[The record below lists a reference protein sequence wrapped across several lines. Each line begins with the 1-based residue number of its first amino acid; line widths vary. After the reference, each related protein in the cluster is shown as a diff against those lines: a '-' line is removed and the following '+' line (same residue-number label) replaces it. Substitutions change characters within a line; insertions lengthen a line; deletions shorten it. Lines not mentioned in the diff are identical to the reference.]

1 MLWKKLLIGLLAMG
15 IVSGIVRGVVK
26 KVKEGVVEGV
36 EEVSRGEQMRQR
48 VTEGLQRAWD
58 GLSDSS
64 LPKRVLAD
72 LEAIRANTER
82 MVELLEA
89 NDAEEREEA

>member
-15 IVSGIVRGVVK
+15 IVSGIVRGIVK
-26 KVKEGVVEGV
+26 KVKEEVVEGV

-58 GLSDSS
+58 GLPESS
-64 LPKRVLAD
+64 LPKRSLAS
-72 LEAIRANTER
+72 LEAIRSNTER

-89 NDAEEREEA
+89 REAERPKET